1 MRRRKK
7 LLYTYEE
14 IKLIEIEITKKEKQD
29 AEFKRSGGE
38 TVDYLTILAQAFV
51 RVCEDDN
58 LPVADAIKAA
68 FNELD
73 EVAEPD

>member
-1 MRRRKK
+1 MMK
-7 LLYTYEE
+7 
-14 IKLIEIEITKKEKQD
+14 IEITKEKKQD
-29 AEFKRSGGE
+29 AKFKRSGGE

-73 EVAEPD
+73 EENKND